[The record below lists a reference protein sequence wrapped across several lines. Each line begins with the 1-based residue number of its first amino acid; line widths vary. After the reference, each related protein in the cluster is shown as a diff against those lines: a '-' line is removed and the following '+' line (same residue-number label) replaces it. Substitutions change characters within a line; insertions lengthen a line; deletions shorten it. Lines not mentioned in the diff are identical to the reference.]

1 MKKHTIHLA
10 GLALAAGLFTL
21 PTLGQGAVPPSRPL
35 PPPKHLEHVE
45 IETSDDGPFAI
56 ARGAFGDA
64 DKMVRK
70 IFAGPGEGG
79 DRPLIISSSTPD
91 EKSLAN
97 LDEDLNIMARVLD
110 KSISRGSDGEDRKA
124 MGIHLWATGA
134 GNRASRNLYIEGHGA
149 IFILNVPMP
158 LLPPPSKPQVE
169 EKKEAASSTWEEA
182 RNELYGHDDERG
194 GMKHRQSD
202 KRPSVPYDAARVDD
216 LKKDLAEALKNA
228 THIRGLKDSE
238 TVTIVIQGAG
248 SGVIQRAR
256 AVPPKGEVES
266 DIFAFA
272 YAPGLGGGRSVMTLR
287 AKKNDI
293 DAFAKGKTEL
303 DDFRKKVSI
312 ATYQAPSGGG
322 GEPSRPRF

>member
-1 MKKHTIHLA
+1 MKKHTIQLA

-21 PTLGQGAVPPSRPL
+21 PTLGQGAVPPSKPL
-35 PPPKHLEHVE
+35 PPPKHVEHVE
-45 IETSDDGPFAI
+45 FETIEDRPFAI
-56 ARGAFGDA
+56 ARDAIGDA

-70 IFAGPGEGG
+70 IFAGTGEGG

-91 EKSLAN
+91 EKSLAT
-97 LDEDLNIMARVLD
+97 LDEDLNIMSRVLD
-110 KSISRGSDGEDRKA
+110 KSVSRGSDGEDRKA
-124 MGIHLWATGA
+124 MGIHLWATGG
-134 GNRASRNLYIEGHGA
+134 GNRVARNLYIEGHGA
-149 IFILNVPMP
+149 IFIVNVPMP

-194 GMKHRQSD
+194 GMKRKQSD
-202 KRPSVPYDAARVDD
+202 KRPSVPYDAGRVDE

-228 THIRGLKDSE
+228 THIRGLKDNE
-238 TVTIVIQGAG
+238 TVTVVVQGAG
-248 SGVIQRAR
+248 SGVVQRVR
-256 AVPPKGEVES
+256 GQKGEVES
-266 DIFAFA
+266 DIFAFS

-287 AKKNDI
+287 AKKSDI
-293 DAFAKGKTEL
+293 DAFAKRKTEL

-312 ATYQAPSGGG
+312 ATYQAPGSGG